1 MRNLLIAATICS
13 IMFTPQLLLEMPLEE
28 NVILPD
34 ISELKMLPQAEKEKK
49 VGQKTLAKRTRI
61 VLLGTGTPR
70 PDPDRFGSSIAI
82 VVDDRPYIVDFG
94 PGVVRRAQAA
104 VKLGVEGLEEENLS
118 IAFCTHLHSDHT
130 LGYADLILTPW
141 IMNREEPLEV
151 YGPKGLK
158 AMTDYILKAYSEDI
172 NIRINGMGKANP
184 TGYKVNV
191 HEIKSGLIY
200 KDQKVKVKAF
210 PVKHGSWKE
219 AYGYRFETPDLTIVI
234 SGDTVATEN
243 SVKNYDGCDVLIHEV
258 YCQKN
263 FDELPEDYQKYHSSL
278 HTSSAHLAQI
288 AKKIKPKLLVLI
300 HQIHFYGS
308 TPDDLLEEI
317 REIYKGKVVYGN
329 DLDIF

>member
-1 MRNLLIAATICS
+1 MRNLVIIAAISS
-13 IMFTPQLLLEMPLEE
+13 IMFFPQILLDSP
-28 NVILPD
+28 V
-34 ISELKMLPQAEKEKK
+34 KK
-49 VGQKTLAKRTRI
+49 KVVGQKTLTERTRI
-61 VLLGTGTPR
+61 VLLGTGTPQ

-94 PGVVRRAQAA
+94 SGVVRRAQAA

-130 LGYADLILTPW
+130 LGYADLICTPW
-141 IMNREEPLEV
+141 IMNREGPLEV

-158 AMTDYILKAYSEDI
+158 DMTDYILKAYSEDI
-172 NIRINGMGKANP
+172 NIRINGLEKANP
-184 TGYKVNV
+184 TRYKVNV
-191 HEIKSGLIY
+191 HEIKSGVIY
-200 KDQKVKVKAF
+200 KDQKVTVKAF

-234 SGDTVATEN
+234 SGDTVATEETAR
-243 SVKNYDGCDVLIHEV
+243 NYEGCDVLIHEV
-258 YCQKN
+258 YSQKY
-263 FDELPEDYQKYHSSL
+263 FDELSEDWQKYHSSF
-278 HTSSAHLAQI
+278 HTSSADLAQI
-288 AKKIKPKLLVLI
+288 AKKLKPKLLVLY
-300 HQIHFYGS
+300 HQLHFDSS